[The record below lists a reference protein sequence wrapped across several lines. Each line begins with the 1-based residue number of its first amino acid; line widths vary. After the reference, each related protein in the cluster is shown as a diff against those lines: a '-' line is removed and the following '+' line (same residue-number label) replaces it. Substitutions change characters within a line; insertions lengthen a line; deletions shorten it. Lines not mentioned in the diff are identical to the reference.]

1 MQTKLNITL
10 MVLLMMF
17 PQFVETIYSPAL
29 PSLSLHFNIPPE
41 KTYLTISIYFSAFAI
56 GVIFWGIIS
65 DYIGRRK
72 AMLVGLLVYALASL
86 LALIASTFEIVLA
99 ARFIAAFG
107 IAVGSVITQTM
118 MRDLYSG
125 QELNKVFSIMG
136 IALSI
141 SPVIGLF
148 LGGLIASLLGYVGV
162 FSALALLASIL
173 LFITYN
179 KLPETKQGESK
190 VTFKTIIQVAHSLF
204 RSTDI
209 WQFALLIMCFNVLLF
224 SYFTYAPFI
233 FEKAGLNTTI
243 YGYSGVLLAL
253 GTFIGSYFN
262 KHCISKGVSTTMLI
276 KLSTLLALI
285 NSFLVFLLK
294 DSLLFLLP
302 NILIIASFGI
312 AIPNILSIAL
322 HNYKT
327 SIGTAGALFGLLY
340 YSLIGLGLLIS
351 QWINNYALVLQ
362 TYSIIALVI
371 SLFLNSTKEHKKG

>member
-29 PSLSLHFNIPPE
+29 PSLSSHFNIPPE

-72 AMLVGLLVYALASL
+72 AMLGGIIVYALASL
-86 LALIASTFEIVLA
+86 LALIAPTFEIVLG

-118 MRDLYSG
+118 MRDSYSG

-148 LGGLIASLLGYVGV
+148 LGGLIASFLGYVGI
-162 FSALALLASIL
+162 FSALALLAIIL
-173 LFITYN
+173 LYISYN
-179 KLPETKQGESK
+179 KLPETKQGETK
-190 VTFKTIIQVAHSLF
+190 VTFKTIMQVASSLY
-204 RSTDI
+204 RSIDI

-262 KHCISKGVSTTMLI
+262 KYCISKGISTNTLI

-285 NSFLVFLLK
+285 NSFFVYLLK

-312 AIPNILSIAL
+312 AIPNILSVAL
-322 HNYKT
+322 QNYKS

-340 YSLIGLGLLIS
+340 YSLIGLGLLSS
-351 QWINNYALVLQ
+351 QWINNYAFVLL
-362 TYSIIALVI
+362 TFSTIALVI
-371 SLFLNSTKEHKKG
+371 SFSLKPREMT